1 MGTRIAPTHLDTAGP
16 SATREAPPDGAGGVP
31 GPYDRRVT
39 TGDGTKGHVLPPG
52 VGDGGGGGTAAPP
65 VPEPTHAER
74 ARTLVAGSNRGVLST
89 VAADPA
95 AGGSEASAAVAGYPF
110 GSVATYGLD
119 DAGRPIVFV
128 STMAEHTRNAAA
140 DPRASLIVTE
150 PVPEGSDPLAAGR
163 VTLVGELLEVRGD
176 ERPAVR
182 DRYLAAN
189 PASAY
194 YIDFGDFS
202 FWRLEVAGVR
212 YVGGYG
218 RMSWVRAA
226 DYAAAEPDPLA
237 GEAGAGIVEH
247 MNADHAD
254 SLVLLARVLGGR
266 PDTTE
271 AVMTAVDRYGV
282 DLVAGGPSGRGA
294 VRVGFDAPVATPAAA
309 RPAMIRLLERA
320 RNR

>member
-1 MGTRIAPTHLDTAGP
+1 M
-16 SATREAPPDGAGGVP
+16 
-31 GPYDRRVT
+31 
-39 TGDGTKGHVLPPG
+39 GDGSGDAEQPP
-52 VGDGGGGGTAAPP
+52 A
-65 VPEPTHAER
+65 PEPTHAER
-74 ARTLVAGSNRGVLST
+74 ARTLVAGVNRGILST
-89 VAADPA
+89 VAVEP
-95 AGGSEASAAVAGYPF
+95 AGYPF
-110 GSVATYGLD
+110 GSVATYAID

-150 PVPEGSDPLAAGR
+150 AFPEGSDPLAAGR
-163 VTLVGELLEVRGD
+163 VTLIGDLLEVAGD

-202 FWRLEVAGVR
+202 FWRLEVVSVR

-218 RMSWVRAA
+218 RMSWVEAS
-226 DYAAAEPDPLA
+226 DYAGATADPLA
-237 GEAGAGIVEH
+237 GEAAVGIIEH

-254 SLVLLARVLGGR
+254 SLVLFARVFGRR

-271 AVMTAVDRYGV
+271 ATMTAVDRYGFDV
-282 DLVAGGPSGRGA
+282 VASGPGGRA
-294 VRVGFDAPVATPAAA
+294 ALRFGFDAPVTTSAAV
-309 RPAMIRLLERA
+309 RPAMIRLVDRA
-320 RNR
+320 RQDA

>member
-1 MGTRIAPTHLDTAGP
+1 M
-16 SATREAPPDGAGGVP
+16 S
-31 GPYDRRVT
+31 
-39 TGDGTKGHVLPPG
+39 TGHQLPPG
-52 VGDGGGGGTAAPP
+52 LVDGSRSDSTTPP
-65 VPEPTHAER
+65 APEPTHAER

-89 VAADPA
+89 VALDP
-95 AGGSEASAAVAGYPF
+95 AGYPF
-110 GSVATYGLD
+110 GSVATYAIDG
-119 DAGRPIVFV
+119 AGRPIVFV

-163 VTLVGELLEVRGD
+163 VTLLGDLLEVVGD

-202 FWRLEVAGVR
+202 FWRLEVNSVR

-218 RMSWVRAA
+218 RMSWVEAA
-226 DYAAAEPDPLA
+226 DYAAAEADPLA
-237 GEAGAGIVEH
+237 GEPAVAIIEH

-254 SLVLLARVLGGR
+254 SLALMARVLAGR
-266 PDTTE
+266 SDATE
-271 AVMTAVDRYGV
+271 AVMTAVDRYGFDV
-282 DLVAGGPSGRGA
+282 VAGGPGGRA
-294 VRVGFDAPVATPAAA
+294 ALRLGFDAPVDTPAAVRPAMVRLVERA
-309 RPAMIRLLERA
+309 RPA
-320 RNR
+320 